1 MACCMPVRSSTRGHP
16 RLSTPCRLCNQLLT
30 FPQLDR
36 SLCGPPPPTLPKAL
50 SKTNHLCHLH
60 RATLMLALLR
70 GSRLLFQAMHPLRG
84 VHSKPRVRSQ
94 VMQQHRRCL
103 TTTRLSLPQRP
114 MATTLRL
121 LRVLTAWLCRGLA
134 QLSSHLVRLLVVAW
148 QVHQSCRPSADWS
161 RARSSWAVALQMLR
175 SPRLSNA

>member
-36 SLCGPPPPTLPKAL
+36 SLCVPPPPTLPKAL

-134 QLSSHLVRLLVVAW
+134 QLSSRLVRLLVVAW

-175 SPRLSNA
+175 SHRLSNA